1 MEEVDPGSLYSQHR
15 HFPHYSGGLLL
26 GDPGPDPDE
35 RHAERL
41 DEHAAAIR
49 PHSHPDFH
57 QLREHHGRF
66 QKWKV

>member
-1 MEEVDPGSLYSQHR
+1 MEEVDPGSLYSQPR

-35 RHAERL
+35 RHAERP

-49 PHSHPDFH
+49 PHSHPDLH